1 MKTVSKLIFASL
13 LLISIIS
20 CKIHANTNDYL
31 RKVLNNLEKI
41 ESATY
46 FEDIESWEPGDSIPT
61 VLARRFIKEYNNP
74 MDSTIGA
81 NFMSFNC
88 DDTTKLESCYD
99 GKVKALIND
108 DVKGIEI
115 NDFTFRQ
122 LPFRLVTPPF
132 FNYAKNIIRYTLT
145 TKDSITVSL
154 KDCGDNYYFKLV
166 INEDRQ
172 VEFFG
177 KAHYMPEPPFGI
189 EDPTS
194 IYELWISKS
203 NDLPYKTRREMS
215 HNISVSIC
223 SDTEINKLSID
234 NFSASDYFP
243 KDYEIRKY
251 GDKRKTDT
259 TSQPDLTNKLAPNW
273 ILNDINEQP
282 VSLTD
287 LKSKVLLINFTGIG
301 CGPCHAAIPFLN
313 KLKDHFSPE
322 EVGLVAIESWGRKTH
337 SLQNY
342 VNRNK
347 INYQLLEGSEDIIKC
362 YQARAV
368 PIFFILDKQRI
379 IRKVIKGYSMEAT
392 DKEIMNAI
400 KELL

>member
-46 FEDIESWEPGDSIPT
+46 FKDIESWEPGDTIPT
-61 VLARRFIKEYNNP
+61 VVARRFIKEYNNP

-99 GKVKALIND
+99 GKVTALIND

-154 KDCGDNYYFKLV
+154 KDCGNNYY
-166 INEDRQ
+166 
-172 VEFFG
+172 
-177 KAHYMPEPPFGI
+177 
-189 EDPTS
+189 
-194 IYELWISKS
+194 
-203 NDLPYKTRREMS
+203 
-215 HNISVSIC
+215 
-223 SDTEINKLSID
+223 
-234 NFSASDYFP
+234 
-243 KDYEIRKY
+243 
-251 GDKRKTDT
+251 
-259 TSQPDLTNKLAPNW
+259 
-273 ILNDINEQP
+273 
-282 VSLTD
+282 
-287 LKSKVLLINFTGIG
+287 LKFNV
-301 CGPCHAAIPFLN
+301 
-313 KLKDHFSPE
+313 
-322 EVGLVAIESWGRKTH
+322 V
-337 SLQNY
+337 
-342 VNRNK
+342 
-347 INYQLLEGSEDIIKC
+347 
-362 YQARAV
+362 
-368 PIFFILDKQRI
+368 
-379 IRKVIKGYSMEAT
+379 
-392 DKEIMNAI
+392 
-400 KELL
+400 